1 MARPQP
7 VAGTGSEPRVRL
19 SKLRSSHVRII
30 EILRYLHN
38 RKGVARLDHIDMY
51 RELARRGVL
60 DPMTHIIRSDG
71 GEMPTSGAKHL
82 CFVCVKQCLDM
93 GLIEQH
99 KKTTRWYSSRKHV
112 YMLTFDGR
120 DTLLDWDD
128 TTAEGLWP

>member
-1 MARPQP
+1 MARSKP
-7 VAGTGSEPRVRL
+7 VESSRSEPKVRL
-19 SKLRSSHVRII
+19 SKLKSSHVRIV
-30 EILRYLHN
+30 EILRYLYD

-71 GEMPTSGAKHL
+71 GEMPTANATHL
-82 CFVCVKQCLDM
+82 CFVCVRHCLDM
-93 GLIEQH
+93 GLIQQH
-99 KKTTRWYSSRKHV
+99 RATTKFYSSRKHV

-128 TTAEGLWP
+128 NTADGLWI